1 VRLAWL
7 EEALIQNLCA
17 PLGPLSESHERES
30 SAPPV
35 VFVTHNCHIDHIA
48 ELFEVIL
55 DVILYKVVNASEN
68 YL

>member
-7 EEALIQNLCA
+7 EESLIQNLCA
-17 PLGPLSESHERES
+17 PLGPLSKSNERES

-35 VFVTHNCHIDHIA
+35 VFVTHYRHIDHVT

-55 DVILYKVVNASEN
+55 DIILYKVVNASKN